1 MNSRERVLKA
11 FKKMEGLPDCIP
23 VEFDLCRQLLEKF
36 SEELGIPICY
46 TDNLWEDVT
55 YRISGNEIRL
65 ALGNDV
71 MVTGV
76 GRSDDFE
83 VKIQNDETWFNE
95 YGMHMKQGSI
105 YVEVVEYPLANAE
118 TIEDIDNYIFPDP
131 YAKGRYRDVKTLVK
145 KYKDDYL
152 IIGNIEV
159 TIFSL
164 AQELVGMEKLM
175 IDLAMKKKYTEY
187 LFAACTELQTKIG
200 LELIKR
206 GVDAIWL
213 GDDFGSQTSLL
224 ISRQM
229 FIDKLKPYYKKMFK
243 TFKESNPDI
252 IIIFHTDGAIR
263 PIVEDMIDMGVE
275 VLNPIQPNVPGH
287 SPQELKDEFG
297 DKLVFFGGID
307 QQDLL
312 PNGTDEELGKDIKEK
327 IETLGKGGG
336 YMISPAHILQA
347 DVSPERV
354 KKFVELCLKYG
365 KYKL

>member
-11 FKKMEGLPDCIP
+11 FKIMEGSPDRIP
-23 VEFDLCRQLLEKF
+23 IEFDLCKQLLEKF
-36 SEELGIPICY
+36 GEKLGIPIRY
-46 TDNLWEDVT
+46 TVNLWEDVT

-65 ALGNDV
+65 ALGSDV
-71 MVTGV
+71 VVTGV
-76 GRSDDFE
+76 GQSDDFK
-83 VKIQNDETWFNE
+83 VKIRDDGTWFNE
-95 YGMHMKQGSI
+95 YGMFMKQGSI

-118 TIEDIDNYIFPDP
+118 TIEDVDVYTFPDP

-187 LFAACTELQTKIG
+187 LFVACAEFQTKIG

-229 FIDKLKPYYKKMFK
+229 FVDKLKPYYKKMFK

-287 SPQELKDEFG
+287 SPQELKNEFG
-297 DKLVFFGGID
+297 DRLAFFGAVD

-312 PNGTDEELGKDIKEK
+312 PNGTDEELEKDIKEK
-327 IETLGKGGG
+327 IEILGRDGG
-336 YMISPAHILQA
+336 YMIAPAHILQV